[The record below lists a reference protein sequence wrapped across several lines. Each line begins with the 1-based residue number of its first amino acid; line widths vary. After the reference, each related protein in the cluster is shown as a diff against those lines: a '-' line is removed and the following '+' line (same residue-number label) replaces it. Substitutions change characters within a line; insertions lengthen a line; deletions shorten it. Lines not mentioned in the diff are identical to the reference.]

1 VNGVAQSGSATIETL
16 RKRGIAYFC
25 PLDENGTAT
34 SLAPVIP
41 TGDGTMD
48 FSIATGDDTGL
59 LVFLEDI

>member
-1 VNGVAQSGSATIETL
+1 MKFLILAMAFMPSFGLLGAARRRATVSA
-16 RKRGIAYFC
+16 
-25 PLDENGTAT
+25 GT
-34 SLAPVIP
+34 P